1 MVQGLNMTNWVLG
14 VIGGSGLYQID
25 GVEDGRWEEIVS
37 PWGAPSDQVFR
48 GRLAGIEIV
57 FLPRHGRGHSLG
69 PSQLNYRA
77 NIDVLKRAGCSDL
90 LSLSAV
96 GSLKEDYAPG
106 DFVIVVNASKVK
118 LTGRKLEQK
127 KYYHHTGYPGG
138 IKEQGYDVLLAE
150 DPELPVRK
158 AVWGMIPKGPLG
170 RKIIKKLK
178 VYGGPSHDH
187 SAQQPKV
194 LEVK

>member
-1 MVQGLNMTNWVLG
+1 MNPHRRTFSAKPQESQDQRGWWV
-14 VIGGSGLYQID
+14 VD
-25 GVEDGRWEEIVS
+25 
-37 PWGAPSDQVFR
+37 ATDQPL
-48 GRLAGIEIV
+48 GRLATLV
-57 FLPRHGRGHSLG
+57 ADKLRGKDKPIFTPHV
-69 PSQLNYRA
+69 
-77 NIDVLKRAGCSDL
+77 DT
-90 LSLSAV
+90 
-96 GSLKEDYAPG
+96 G

-127 KYYHHTGYPGG
+127 KYYHHTRYPGG
-138 IKEQGYDVLLAE
+138 IKSHGYDYLVE
-150 DPELPVRK
+150 NEPELPVRK

-187 SAQQPKV
+187 AAQQPKV

>member
-1 MVQGLNMTNWVLG
+1 MAQRTYVATKKSAQESRSWFVVDATNIPL
-14 VIGGSGLYQID
+14 
-25 GVEDGRWEEIVS
+25 
-37 PWGAPSDQVFR
+37 
-48 GRLAGIEIV
+48 GRLASEV
-57 FLPRHGRGHSLG
+57 ARVLRGKHK
-69 PSQLNYRA
+69 PTFTPH
-77 NIDVLKRAGCSDL
+77 
-90 LSLSAV
+90 
-96 GSLKEDYAPG
+96 EDTG

-127 KYYHHTGYPGG
+127 KYYHHTGFPGG
-138 IKEQGYDVLLAE
+138 IKEHGYDFLIANE
-150 DPELPVRK
+150 PELPVRK